1 MGPRAT
7 GRTGRRCARPSLC
20 TALLIGVLGWLLP
33 GTIVGVPAEAWA
45 DQELAVTIKDHR
57 FDPPEVRAKAGEK
70 ILLKVTNEDDAPE
83 EFESSA
89 LNREQL
95 IRPKHTVTI
104 HLPALQ
110 PGQYDFYGEF
120 NPKTAMG
127 QLIIEELK

>member
-7 GRTGRRCARPSLC
+7 GRTRRRCARRSLF
-20 TALLIGVLGWLLP
+20 TALLIGGCVWLP
-33 GTIVGVPAEAWA
+33 GAIVGAPAEAWA

-70 ILLKVTNEDDAPE
+70 IVLKVTNEDDAPE
-83 EFESSA
+83 EFESSS

-95 IRPKHTVTI
+95 IRPKHAVTI

-110 PGQYDFYGEF
+110 PGRYDFYGEF
-120 NPKTAMG
+120 NPKTATG
-127 QLIIEELK
+127 QLIIE